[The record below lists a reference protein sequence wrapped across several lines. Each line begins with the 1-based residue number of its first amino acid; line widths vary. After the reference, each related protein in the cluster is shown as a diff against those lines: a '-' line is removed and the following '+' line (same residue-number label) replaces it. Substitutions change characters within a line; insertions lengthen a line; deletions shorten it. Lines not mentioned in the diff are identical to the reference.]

1 MTRNVLNDSFKSS
14 ATRFGS
20 PVIRRAIRAGA
31 IAAVVSGIPS
41 TAHALHTGHDLLAAT
56 RAAGT
61 LLPGRRDR
69 PGVAAGLIAHAVV
82 SAAWTGVLAATAR
95 RHRLG
100 LLRGAAAG
108 LAIAALDLGV
118 AGRAYPAVRALPRAP
133 QVLDH
138 LVFGAVTGALL
149 DRPHGTDQGTTW
161 TTSPGCSE
169 L

>member
-1 MTRNVLNDSFKSS
+1 MSSDEVKGSFMT
-14 ATRFGS
+14 S
-20 PVIRRAIRAGA
+20 PRRAARAGA
-31 IAAVVSGIPS
+31 LAAVVSGIPS
-41 TAHALHTGHDLLAAT
+41 TAHALLTGRDLLAAT

-69 PGVAAGLIAHAVV
+69 PGVAAGLAAHVVV
-82 SAAWTGVLAATAR
+82 SAAWTGVLAAIAR

-108 LAIAALDLGV
+108 LVIAALDLGV
-118 AGRAYPAVRALPRAP
+118 TGRAYPAVRALPRAP

>member
-1 MTRNVLNDSFKSS
+1 VK
-14 ATRFGS
+14 AAEI
-20 PVIRRAIRAGA
+20 VRAGA
-31 IAAVVSGIPS
+31 VAAVVSGIPS
-41 TAHALHTGHDLLAAT
+41 TLHALLTGRDLLAAT

-69 PGVAAGLIAHAVV
+69 PGVAAGLVAHIVV
-82 SAAWTGVLAATAR
+82 SAGWTCVLAATGR
-95 RHRLG
+95 RG
-100 LLRGAAAG
+100 VCRGAAAG
-108 LAIAALDLGV
+108 LAIAVLDLGI
-118 AGRAYPAVRALPRAP
+118 AHRAYPAVRALPRGP

-149 DRPHGTDQGTTW
+149 DRPHRTDQGTTS

>member
-1 MTRNVLNDSFKSS
+1 MNTV
-14 ATRFGS
+14 
-20 PVIRRAIRAGA
+20 VRAGA
-31 IAAVVSGIPS
+31 VAAVVSGVPS
-41 TAHALHTGHDLLAAT
+41 TAHAMLTGRDVLAAT

-69 PGVAAGLIAHAVV
+69 PGVAAGLIAHVLV
-82 SAAWTGVLAATAR
+82 SAGWTCVLAAVAR
-95 RHRLG
+95 RHHLG
-100 LLRGAAAG
+100 VARGAAAG
-108 LAIAALDLGV
+108 LAIAALDLGL
-118 AGRAYPAVRALPRAP
+118 ARRAYPAVSALPRVP

-149 DRPHGTDQGTTW
+149 DRPHRTDQGTTC

>member
-1 MTRNVLNDSFKSS
+1 MI
-14 ATRFGS
+14 A
-20 PVIRRAIRAGA
+20 RAGV
-31 IAAVVSGIPS
+31 IAAVVSGVPS
-41 TAHALHTGHDLLAAT
+41 TAHALFTGGDVLAAT

-61 LLPGRRDR
+61 LLPGRRHR
-69 PGVAAGLIAHAVV
+69 PGVVAGLVAHIFV
-82 SAAWTGVLAATAR
+82 SAFWTGVLAAAGR

-100 LLRGAAAG
+100 VLRGAAAG

-118 AGRAYPAVRALPRAP
+118 AGRAYPAVRALPTLP

-149 DRPHGTDQGTTW
+149 DRPHGTDQGTTC

>member
-1 MTRNVLNDSFKSS
+1 MTDAFLPPGAMSESFC
-14 ATRFGS
+14 
-20 PVIRRAIRAGA
+20 RRTARAGA
-31 IAAVVSGIPS
+31 VAAVVSGIPS
-41 TAHALHTGHDLLAAT
+41 TTHALLTGRDPLAAT

-69 PGVAAGLIAHAVV
+69 PGVAAGLIAHVLV

-100 LLRGAAAG
+100 FVRGAAAG
-108 LAIAALDLGV
+108 LVIAALDLGI
-118 AGRAYPAVRALPRAP
+118 AGRAYPAVRALPRVP

>member
-1 MTRNVLNDSFKSS
+1 MSSDEVKESFMAS
-14 ATRFGS
+14 G
-20 PVIRRAIRAGA
+20 RRAARAGA
-31 IAAVVSGIPS
+31 LVAVVSGIPS
-41 TAHALHTGHDLLAAT
+41 TAHALLTGRDALAAT

-69 PGVAAGLIAHAVV
+69 PGVAAGLIAHIVV
-82 SAAWTGVLAATAR
+82 SAAWTGVLTATAR

-108 LAIAALDLGV
+108 LVIAALDLGV
-118 AGRAYPAVRALPRAP
+118 ADRAYPAVRALPRAP

-138 LVFGAVTGALL
+138 LVFGAVIGALL

>member
-1 MTRNVLNDSFKSS
+1 MKAVL
-14 ATRFGS
+14 
-20 PVIRRAIRAGA
+20 AGA
-31 IAAVVSGIPS
+31 VAAMVSGIPS
-41 TAHALHTGHDLLAAT
+41 TVYALLAGDDVLAAT

-69 PGVAAGLIAHAVV
+69 PGVAAGLIAHLAVSV
-82 SAAWTGVLAATAR
+82 GWTCVLATAAR

-100 LLRGAAAG
+100 AGGGAIAG
-108 LAIAALDLGV
+108 LAIAALDLGI
-118 AGRAYPAVRALPRAP
+118 AARAYPAVRALPRGP
-133 QVLDH
+133 QILDH

-149 DRPHGTDQGTTW
+149 DRPQGTDQGTTS